1 MAEVEAASARLVNIL
16 TTVTNYVTEANGAP
30 CSATLAPGAVV
41 DWGGCGQCESGAC
54 GMVYVRVEAMF
65 RSFTFPEP
73 TLEIGCGAPLAL
85 QLRVGVLR
93 CLSVDSNGGLD
104 DAESTEAA
112 LVALSDALAVRRALA
127 CMSGDVVLGIYEPL
141 GPQGGCVGGEW
152 QVTVDL
158 DG

>member
-1 MAEVEAASARLVNIL
+1 MAEDTVASARLMNIL
-16 TTVTNYVTEANGAP
+16 NTVVAVVTEANGAP
-30 CSATLAPGAVV
+30 CSAALVPGAIV

-54 GMVYVRVEAMF
+54 GMVYVRVETMF

-73 TLEIGCGAPLAL
+73 SLELGCGAPLAM

-93 CLSVDSNGGLD
+93 CLSIDSQGGLD

-112 LVALSDALAVRRALA
+112 LVALTDALAVRRALA
-127 CMSGDVVLGIYEPL
+127 CLSGDVVLGTYDPL